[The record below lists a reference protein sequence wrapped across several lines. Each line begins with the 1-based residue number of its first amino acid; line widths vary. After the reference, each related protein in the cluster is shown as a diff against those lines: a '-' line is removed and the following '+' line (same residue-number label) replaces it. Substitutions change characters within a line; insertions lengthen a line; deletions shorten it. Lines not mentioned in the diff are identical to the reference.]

1 MCDRGLKSSMHSRV
15 RRTRRH
21 QAGKRGKESWEESC
35 SEVNVEQV
43 SQSFI
48 VTDLRA
54 RGFEM

>member
-1 MCDRGLKSSMHSRV
+1 MHSRV